1 MEIYIKQKDKK
12 VARAELKIQN
22 SYCFIKSL
30 EVKQGFRG
38 QGLGNKLLRKVKQ
51 SAKKLGAEFAF
62 IYLEYKNVLAQ
73 NMFLG
78 AGFEKMDSETGF
90 CFMKIKL

>member
-1 MEIYIKQKDKK
+1 MKLYIKQKHKK

-22 SYCFIKSL
+22 THCFIKSL

-38 QGLGNKLLRKVKQ
+38 KGLGNKLLRKVKQ
-51 SAKKLGAEFAF
+51 SARKFGAEFAF
-62 IYLEYKNVLAQ
+62 IYLEYRNVLAQ
-73 NMFLG
+73 NMFSG
-78 AGFEKMDSETGF
+78 AGFEKMDSETGL